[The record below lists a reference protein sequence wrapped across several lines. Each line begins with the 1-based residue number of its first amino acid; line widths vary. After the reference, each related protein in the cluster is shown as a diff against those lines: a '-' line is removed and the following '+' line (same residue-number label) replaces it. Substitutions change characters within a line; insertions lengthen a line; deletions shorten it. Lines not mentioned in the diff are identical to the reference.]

1 MAGIASTSRQVYR
14 AAAAS
19 LAPLRRPASTAAATT
34 ATTAAPPAAAA
45 SAASVLPEAFRAPAA
60 LPGQSPAAAPA
71 PIFQAGDLRRRAGPS
86 GAGPRASSRFYQP
99 YKLHVY
105 STRNNTIL
113 TLSTSPSG
121 AHQPTAGDPH
131 VPVAWVSA
139 GSAGYKGA
147 ARGTYDAAV
156 EVSLKMFKKIHDLV
170 EPPVLSGGKKLKAA
184 GPPPTELEL
193 VWKGFGQGR
202 DAVFRTLMSAD
213 GDNIRHL
220 VRRVTDATPLKIG
233 GTRPKKRRVLAAPL
247 CVPAPRSS
255 LTSSARQF
263 ARTRM
268 AQPTSTT
275 VNKDAHAFERASL
288 ESLLIRRFFYAPA
301 FEIYGGVKGLYDYG
315 PPGSSL
321 QANIIDTW
329 RKHFIIEEEMLEL
342 DTTIM
347 TLSDVL
353 KTSGH
358 VDKFTDWMVRDAKTN
373 EVYRADHL
381 IEGVLE
387 ARLKGDKEARG
398 VQQVQE
404 EEDATAKKKKKKVKS
419 VAVKLDDH
427 VVQEYEE
434 VLAKID
440 NYTGAELGHLI
451 REYKIVAPETGNEVT
466 EPVEFNLM
474 FDSNI
479 GPTGQIKGYLRPET
493 AQGHFVNFN
502 RLLDFNNGRV
512 PFASAQIGRSF
523 RNEISPRSG
532 LLRVRE
538 FTMAE
543 IEHFVDPLDKNHER
557 FEGVKD
563 IKLRLLPKDVQAAG
577 KTDISELTI
586 GEAVK
591 SGMVDNETLGYFIAR
606 IYLFLTKIG
615 INPARLRF
623 RQHMANEMAHYA
635 ADCWDAEIETSYG
648 WIECVGCA
656 DRSAYDLTV
665 HSNKTQNKMVVRQ
678 ALKEPRIVQRNV
690 PAIDKKAFGPLF
702 KKEAKPIEEAIN
714 AMSEAELAVAMKQ
727 LQEQQAATIK
737 AAGQEFQVP
746 ASVFTIT
753 PTEIKEQVRE
763 FVPNVI
769 EPSFGIGRI
778 LYSLLEHSYWARAD
792 DVNRAVLS
800 LPPTVAPIKCLIVPL
815 SSNAEFKPLVSQ
827 VSQKLRSL
835 GIASRVDDSNA
846 SIGKRYARN
855 DELGTPF
862 GVTLDFAS
870 VKNQTMTLRE
880 RDTTL
885 QLIGS
890 IDEVISV
897 VNDLCKATISWE
909 EAQARL
915 KPYTGEQEV

>member
-1 MAGIASTSRQVYR
+1 M
-14 AAAAS
+14 
-19 LAPLRRPASTAAATT
+19 LRC
-34 ATTAAPPAAAA
+34 
-45 SAASVLPEAFRAPAA
+45 
-60 LPGQSPAAAPA
+60 
-71 PIFQAGDLRRRAGPS
+71 
-86 GAGPRASSRFYQP
+86 
-99 YKLHVY
+99 
-105 STRNNTIL
+105 
-113 TLSTSPSG
+113 
-121 AHQPTAGDPH
+121 
-131 VPVAWVSA
+131 
-139 GSAGYKGA
+139 
-147 ARGTYDAAV
+147 
-156 EVSLKMFKKIHDLV
+156 LV
-170 EPPVLSGGKKLKAA
+170 
-184 GPPPTELEL
+184 
-193 VWKGFGQGR
+193 Q
-202 DAVFRTLMSAD
+202 
-213 GDNIRHL
+213 
-220 VRRVTDATPLKIG
+220 
-233 GTRPKKRRVLAAPL
+233 GTRTTLAAPTSL
-247 CVPAPRSS
+247 LRT
-255 LTSSARQF
+255 LTSSAALL
-263 ARTRM
+263 ARKKM
-268 AQPTSTT
+268 SQPISTAP
-275 VNKDAHAFERASL
+275 VKDAHPFERSQL

-358 VDKFTDWMVRDAKTN
+358 VDKFTDWMVKDSKTN

-398 VQQVQE
+398 VKEVAE

-419 VAVKLDDH
+419 VAVKLEDK
-427 VVQEYEE
+427 VVEDYEQI
-434 VLAKID
+434 LAKID
-440 NYTGAELGHLI
+440 NYTGAELGKLI
-451 REYKIVAPETGNEVT
+451 REHKIVAPETGNEVT

-479 GPTGQIKGYLRPET
+479 GPTGQLKGYLRPET

-543 IEHFVDPLDKNHER
+543 IEHFVDPLDKAHER
-557 FEGVKD
+557 FESVKD

-577 KTDISELTI
+577 RTDISEMTI

-591 SGMVDNETLGYFIAR
+591 TGMVDNSTLGYFIAR

-665 HSNKTQNKMVVRQ
+665 HSVKTQNKLVVRQ
-678 ALKEPRIVQRNV
+678 ALKEPRIVERNV

-702 KKEAKPIEEAIN
+702 KKDAKAIEEAIN
-714 AMSEAELAVAMKQ
+714 ALSEGELATAMQQ
-727 LQEQQAATIK
+727 LKEQQQATIK
-737 AAGQEFQVP
+737 VNSQEFQVP
-746 ASVFTIT
+746 ANVLTIT
-753 PTEIKEQVRE
+753 PTQIKEMVRE

-778 LYSLLEHSYWARAD
+778 LYSLLEHSFWARAD
-792 DVNRAVLS
+792 DVNRGVLS
-800 LPPTVAPIKCLIVPL
+800 LPPAVAPIKCLIVPL
-815 SSNAEFKPLVSQ
+815 SSNNEFKPLVAQ

-870 VKNQTMTLRE
+870 VKNNTMTLRE

-890 IDEVISV
+890 IDEVIQV
-897 VNDLCKATISWE
+897 VSELCNGSLSWAD
-909 EAQARL
+909 AQSRL
-915 KPYTGEQEV
+915 QPYSGSQDA